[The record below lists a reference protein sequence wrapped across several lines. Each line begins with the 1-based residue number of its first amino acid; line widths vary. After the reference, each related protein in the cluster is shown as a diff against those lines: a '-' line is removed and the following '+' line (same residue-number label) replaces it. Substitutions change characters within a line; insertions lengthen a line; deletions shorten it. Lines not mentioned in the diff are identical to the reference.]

1 MAGEKKNMLKK
12 VEIRVCDICGHQLKK
27 SYFQVNEQKDY
38 CWKCFMKFFPRDI
51 EKTVILKSNKKD

>member
-1 MAGEKKNMLKK
+1 MLKK

-27 SYFQVNEQKDY
+27 SYFQVNEEKDY

-51 EKTVILKSNKKD
+51 EKTVNLKSNKKD